1 MVLTD
6 RQLLILQVIINDFIH
21 NAQPVGSRTLSKK
34 GEIQFSSATIRNEMA
49 DLEELGFIE
58 KTHTSSGRVPSERGY
73 RYYVDHLLSPR
84 MLTKTDLTLIQSV
97 FKAKIVELERI
108 VQKSAQVLS
117 DLTNYTSIVLGPRI
131 SENHLKQIQIVPI
144 QPDKAV
150 AILVTNTGHVEHKLI
165 NFPGKVNLSD
175 LEKLINILNERLS
188 GVPMSELKD
197 RIFKEIVIFLKSHIE
212 NYDHVF
218 SGLSAAFHSSID
230 DGQLYYGGKINMLN
244 QPEFHDIDR
253 VRSLLS
259 MIEEKQDVIRL
270 FENNHHGISIKIGKE
285 NDNEAMEFCSLLT
298 ANYSVGSKQIGSIA
312 IIGPIRM
319 DYSRVVSLLNQVSSD
334 LSNALTS
341 LYDE

>member
-1 MVLTD
+1 MMLTD
-6 RQLLILQVIINDFIH
+6 RQLLILQVIINDFIQ

-34 GEIQFSSATIRNEMA
+34 EEIQFSSATIRNEMA

-84 MLTKTDLTLIQSV
+84 MLTKSDLTLIQSI
-97 FKAKIVELERI
+97 FQAKIVELEK
-108 VQKSAQVLS
+108 VVEKSAQILS

-131 SENHLKQIQIVPI
+131 SENYFKQIQIVPI

-150 AILVTNTGHVEHKLI
+150 AILITNTGHVEHKMI
-165 NFPGKVNLSD
+165 TFPGKINLSD
-175 LEKLINILNERLS
+175 LEKLMNILNERLA

-197 RIFKEIVIFLKSHIE
+197 RIYKEIVIFLKAHIE
-212 NYDHVF
+212 NYDQVF
-218 SGLSAAFHSSID
+218 SGLISAFHSPTD
-230 DGQLYYGGKINMLN
+230 HGELYYGGKINMLK

-259 MIEEKQDVIRL
+259 MIEEKRDVLRL
-270 FENNHHGISIKIGKE
+270 LENKHHGISIKIGKE
-285 NDNEAMEFCSLLT
+285 NDNEAMEFCSLIT
-298 ANYSVGSKQIGSIA
+298 ANYSVGAKQIGSIA

-341 LYDE
+341 LYYE